1 MIYTIYNQ
9 YYTIKNLVFIFF
21 LLETFM
27 RGRQRVYTWGI
38 IKAKIDMYHVNITES
53 EGSLV
58 NFLNQCEAWF
68 ATGNIWDLW
77 ISFYHFVKAVIF
89 LWNHA
94 HKERSLKFSL
104 WCTWCM
110 NLSNI
115 CTWNLIKNPLVWSS
129 GCVLMRN

>member
-1 MIYTIYNQ
+1 MRIN
-9 YYTIKNLVFIFF
+9 YTIKNLVFIFF

-27 RGRQRVYTWGI
+27 RGRQRVYTWVI

-77 ISFYHFVKAVIF
+77 ISFIILWKLSYFFEIMHTRREVWSFLFDVHDAWICLIF
-89 LWNHA
+89 LHEIWS
-94 HKERSLKFSL
+94 R
-104 WCTWCM
+104 T
-110 NLSNI
+110 
-115 CTWNLIKNPLVWSS
+115 PLCDPV
-129 GCVLMRN
+129 VAL